1 MFRGYHRYVQ
11 YGQYNRVAKTLDFVK
26 MSIEKNHKSFTLKT
40 INILCKIMKKKNVT
54 AYITGF
60 SSLPGPIFIKYCS
73 VVKGIIA

>member
-11 YGQYNRVAKTLDFVK
+11 YGQYNQVAKTLDFVK
-26 MSIEKNHKSFTLKT
+26 MSIEKNHKSFTPKT
-40 INILCKIMKKKNVT
+40 INIFCKIMKKKNVT
-54 AYITGF
+54 AYITDF